1 LKGEKQLGILSSL
14 QSDPRGTLIILLYNL
29 PAVLISL
36 TLHELA
42 HGYVALRCGDPT
54 AQMMGRLSF
63 NPLRHLDPIGTLFMF
78 LFGFGWARPVPVN
91 PWRMTKI
98 KSRKAGMAIT
108 AAAGPISNVL
118 LALIFSFLTALF
130 CIFYY
135 RDAAAKLA
143 AGTLTTQQTPLFYLY
158 EFFYVCMVL
167 NAGLAVFNLIPIS
180 PLDGSKILAIFLPD
194 RAHDWLMRYER
205 YGFIILAIVLFT
217 GILNGPLSFLREGL
231 INGLLDVTS
240 PLAEWIAGA

>member
-1 LKGEKQLGILSSL
+1 MTALQQWFSGIDLS
-14 QSDPRGTLIILLYNL
+14 RIIEWLMFGAAAIL
-29 PAVLISL
+29 AISV
-36 TLHELA
+36 HESA
-42 HGYVALRCGDPT
+42 HGLAALWLGDDT
-54 AQMMGRLSF
+54 ARRMGRITL
-63 NPLRHLDPIGTLFMF
+63 NPLRHLDPVGFAMMIFAH
-78 LFGFGWARPVPVN
+78 FGWARPVPVN

-194 RAHDWLMRYER
+194 KAHDWLMRYER

>member
-1 LKGEKQLGILSSL
+1 MTALQQWFSGIDLS
-14 QSDPRGTLIILLYNL
+14 RIIEWLMFGAAAIL
-29 PAVLISL
+29 AISV
-36 TLHELA
+36 HESA
-42 HGYVALRCGDPT
+42 HGLAALWRGDDT
-54 AQMMGRLSF
+54 AKRMGRITL
-63 NPLRHLDPIGTLFMF
+63 NPLRHLDPVGFAMMIFAH
-78 LFGFGWARPVPVN
+78 FGWARPVPVN

>member
-1 LKGEKQLGILSSL
+1 MTALQQWFSGIDLS
-14 QSDPRGTLIILLYNL
+14 RIIEWLMFGAAAIL
-29 PAVLISL
+29 AISV
-36 TLHELA
+36 HESA
-42 HGYVALRCGDPT
+42 HGLAALWLGDDT
-54 AQMMGRLSF
+54 AKRMSRITL
-63 NPLRHLDPIGTLFMF
+63 NPLRHLDPVGFAMMIFAH
-78 LFGFGWARPVPVN
+78 FGWARPVPVN